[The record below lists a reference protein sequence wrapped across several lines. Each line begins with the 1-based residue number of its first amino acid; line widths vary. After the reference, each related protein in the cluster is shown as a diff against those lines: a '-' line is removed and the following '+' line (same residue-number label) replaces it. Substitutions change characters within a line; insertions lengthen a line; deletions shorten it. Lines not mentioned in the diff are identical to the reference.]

1 LLCTQVMDLGL
12 PCILVLN
19 MIDLAN
25 KEGVIIDEERLAA
38 LLEIPVVKVSA
49 LKGEGTKAL
58 KAQMQSVPPKAKKSI
73 LQIPGGLE
81 PVLQNIR
88 KELKTENH
96 YLAFQALL
104 RPTEFPQLSSDFS
117 SLAELPNPEG
127 LVSNELLVRYDRI
140 DPILSQT
147 VRQNGDPSQTF
158 THKLDKIL
166 LHKVWGYAI
175 FALLLLLI
183 FQALFSFAT
192 APADLIDAA
201 FGWTGEQL
209 EALLSSFLAEGSMI
223 TDLLVNGVWA
233 GLGGIIVFIPQIA
246 FLFFFIA
253 ILEETGYMSRAVFLM
268 DKIMRPFG
276 IGGKSVIPLIGGM
289 ACAIPSIMMARS
301 IPNNKERLITILV
314 TPLMSCSARIPV
326 YVLLIGL
333 FVSSTPVLGFI
344 TLQGI
349 TMMGFYLLGFVMALL
364 VALMFK
370 KTLKYEA
377 SGTFVSELPVYRM
390 PRWRNVF
397 LTIYQKCRTFVTEAG
412 QVIIVIAIILWFMSS
427 FAPGER
433 FAEIEQKYEP
443 ALEMAADS
451 TAEKEIEIQIARE
464 KIEASYAGIVGKT
477 IEPVI
482 KPLGFDWK
490 IGISLIT
497 SFAAREVFVGTMA
510 TIYSLEEP
518 DAEDESQMQGL
529 REKMLAEVN
538 PETGEKV
545 YSTATALSLLIFY
558 AFAMQCMSTL
568 AVTRKETGGWKWTL
582 VMLGYLT
589 CLAYLASL
597 LTYQFLS

>member
-1 LLCTQVMDLGL
+1 MRPETIALVGNPNSGKSSLFNRITGLRQKVGNYPGVTVDRKVGNITLNDGNTSRLIDLPGTYSLYPVSEDERISCDVLRDSAHKDHPDLVMVVADATQLRRSLLLCTQVMDLGL

-276 IGGKSVIPLIGGM
+276 IG
-289 ACAIPSIMMARS
+289 
-301 IPNNKERLITILV
+301 
-314 TPLMSCSARIPV
+314 
-326 YVLLIGL
+326 
-333 FVSSTPVLGFI
+333 
-344 TLQGI
+344 
-349 TMMGFYLLGFVMALL
+349 
-364 VALMFK
+364 
-370 KTLKYEA
+370 
-377 SGTFVSELPVYRM
+377 
-390 PRWRNVF
+390 
-397 LTIYQKCRTFVTEAG
+397 
-412 QVIIVIAIILWFMSS
+412 
-427 FAPGER
+427 
-433 FAEIEQKYEP
+433 
-443 ALEMAADS
+443 
-451 TAEKEIEIQIARE
+451 
-464 KIEASYAGIVGKT
+464 
-477 IEPVI
+477 
-482 KPLGFDWK
+482 
-490 IGISLIT
+490 
-497 SFAAREVFVGTMA
+497 
-510 TIYSLEEP
+510 
-518 DAEDESQMQGL
+518 
-529 REKMLAEVN
+529 
-538 PETGEKV
+538 
-545 YSTATALSLLIFY
+545 
-558 AFAMQCMSTL
+558 
-568 AVTRKETGGWKWTL
+568 
-582 VMLGYLT
+582 
-589 CLAYLASL
+589 
-597 LTYQFLS
+597 